1 MLEVACHRMGYAMG
15 TPTDLLTI
23 KNMKKIMQE
32 RRQRQ
37 LLDKD
42 CLFNKTLVNL
52 GLLVNQDLLITKP
65 LVNQDCLITKTLVIQ
80 SLAT

>member
-52 GLLVNQDLLITKP
+52 GLLVNQD
-65 LVNQDCLITKTLVIQ
+65 CLITKTLVIQ

>member
-42 CLFNKTLVNL
+42 CLNKTLVNL
-52 GLLVNQDLLITKP
+52 GL